1 MAKII
6 INQELCKGCQLCVE
20 SCPRKIIAI
29 STDRINNRGYRPAV
43 LIDETRCTG
52 CSSCAIMCPDVAITV
67 ER

>member
-1 MAKII
+1 MAKIV
-6 INQELCKGCQLCVE
+6 INQEICKGCQLCVE

-29 STDRINNRGYRPAV
+29 SVDKINGRGYRPAV
-43 LIDETRCTG
+43 LIDETKCTG